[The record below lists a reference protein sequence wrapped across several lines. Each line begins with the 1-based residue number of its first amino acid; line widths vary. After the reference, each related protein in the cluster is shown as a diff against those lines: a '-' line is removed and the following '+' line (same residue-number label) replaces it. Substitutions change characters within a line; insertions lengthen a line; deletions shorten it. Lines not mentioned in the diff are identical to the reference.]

1 MTTYKEIELKMIFKE
16 SFTVTIDVQVSA
28 DKCEQYTYDN
38 FEEAKAAIENFEQL
52 TTVYF

>member
-28 DKCEQYTYDN
+28 DKCEQYTYN
-38 FEEAKAAIENFEQL
+38 SFQEAKNAIEHFEQF

>member
-1 MTTYKEIELKMIFKE
+1 MTTYKEIELKLMFE
-16 SFTVTIDVQVSA
+16 ERFTVTIDVRVSHN
-28 DKCEQYTYDN
+28 KCEQYTYDN